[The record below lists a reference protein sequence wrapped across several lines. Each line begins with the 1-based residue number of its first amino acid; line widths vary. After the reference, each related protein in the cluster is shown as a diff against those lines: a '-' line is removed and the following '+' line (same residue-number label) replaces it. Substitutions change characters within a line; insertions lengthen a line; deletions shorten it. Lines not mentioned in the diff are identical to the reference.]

1 MVNQLHVVLGA
12 TGGIGSAVMSA
23 ATEAGLAVR
32 GVSRTGALRPGVGG
46 AGRAADVS
54 TPEGAR
60 YAVEGASVVYH
71 CAQPPYQRWSGEFP
85 PMTTAVADA
94 CQEVG
99 ARLVFADNLYMYG
112 PVTGPIRED
121 SPQHPT
127 SRKGRVR
134 QEMADALLARDA
146 RGDLSVAIGRAS
158 DYFGPNGTDS
168 TPGALLFGPL
178 GKGRKPRWLGALDAP
193 HTLHYLPDVGRALVT
208 LGTRPESGGKV
219 WILPAEPP
227 LTGAEWIHRAA
238 AAAGRAGLRPG
249 LVTPTMN
256 RVAGVFV
263 PTVRELNEIMDQ
275 FTAPFVVDDDA
286 FRAAFPGAA
295 PVTDLDA
302 ALRTTVAWFA
312 GDGAISAK

>member
-1 MVNQLHVVLGA
+1 MDNELHVVLGA
-12 TGGIGSAVMSA
+12 TGGIGSAVVAA

-32 GVSRTGALRPGVGG
+32 GVSRSGGVRKGPGGD
-46 AGRAADVS
+46 ARAADVS

-60 YAVEGASVVYH
+60 HAVEGASVVYH
-71 CAQPPYQRWSGEFP
+71 CAQPPYAQWSQHFP
-85 PMTTAVADA
+85 PMTATIADA

-99 ARLVFADNLYMYG
+99 ARLVFADNLYMYE
-112 PVTGPIRED
+112 PVAGPIRED

-134 QEMADALLARDA
+134 REMADALLARHA

-158 DYFGPNGTDS
+158 DYFGPHGADS

-178 GKGRKPRWLGALDAP
+178 GKGRKPRWLGTLDAP
-193 HTLHYLPDVGRALVT
+193 HTLHYLPDVGRSLVA
-208 LGTRPESGGKV
+208 LGTRPESGGRA
-219 WILPAEPP
+219 WILPAAHP
-227 LTGAEWIHRAA
+227 LTGAQWIERAA

-256 RVAGVFV
+256 RVVGVLV
-263 PTVRELNEIMDQ
+263 PMVRELNEIMYQ
-275 FTAPFVVDDDA
+275 FTAPFVADDA
-286 FRAAFPGAA
+286 AFRTAFPGAGA
-295 PVTDLDA
+295 VTDVDE

-312 GDGAISAK
+312 GDGSI